1 LDKSFR
7 PQAKDPR
14 GKSQAKAGELVAS
27 GTAAALVPD
36 TVSAAGHNGQSSAF
50 IRADLPADQKRNQKK
65 FINPKSQQ
73 IDPRGDPHRSS
84 EEFEIRTWQE
94 ERIAP
99 TERI

>member
-36 TVSAAGHNGQSSAF
+36 TVSAVGHNGQSSAF
-50 IRADLPADQKRNQKK
+50 ISKHSIGADLPAGQKRNQK
-65 FINPKSQQ
+65 NLS
-73 IDPRGDPHRSS
+73 
-84 EEFEIRTWQE
+84 T
-94 ERIAP
+94 
-99 TERI
+99 